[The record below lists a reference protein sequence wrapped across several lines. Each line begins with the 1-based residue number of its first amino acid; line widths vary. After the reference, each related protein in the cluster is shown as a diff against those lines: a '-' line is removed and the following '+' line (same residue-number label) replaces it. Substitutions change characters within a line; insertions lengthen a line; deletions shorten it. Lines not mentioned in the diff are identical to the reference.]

1 MNGPATNRWF
11 SNNAWSSIRNCA
23 TRRGKRSLAAP
34 QRCTAFSARRFRRCH
49 RSSTS
54 AAWSRISATSF
65 APTPSKWGG
74 NEAEMTNAQIDFV
87 LRVMDAD
94 PELTMTVESAMVP
107 AAMRHDD
114 IEVARI
120 TERLIEE
127 LRREDLAAL
136 WTEHFGAWF

>member
-1 MNGPATNRWF
+1 
-11 SNNAWSSIRNCA
+11 
-23 TRRGKRSLAAP
+23 
-34 QRCTAFSARRFRRCH
+34 
-49 RSSTS
+49 
-54 AAWSRISATSF
+54 
-65 APTPSKWGG
+65 
-74 NEAEMTNAQIDFV
+74 MTNAQIDFV

-127 LRREDLAAL
+127 RRREDLAEL